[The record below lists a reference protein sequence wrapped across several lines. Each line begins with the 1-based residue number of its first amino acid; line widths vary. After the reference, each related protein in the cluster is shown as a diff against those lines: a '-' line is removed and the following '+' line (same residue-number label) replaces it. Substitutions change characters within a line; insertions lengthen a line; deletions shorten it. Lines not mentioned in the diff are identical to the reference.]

1 MNNVFYITKFVK
13 RKFFIGPTPKIF
25 YSPYTPRIYGRV
37 GYFILQPLSRVGQ
50 LANPPIILVGLT
62 QFKFVT
68 EMENFT
74 VHSGSWS
81 KKGNF
86 QGKSLFNKTVFI
98 HESKMLSLGYAKD
111 ATPTFPFYAVADT
124 VNIGQFA
131 LDATGSIVLD
141 KAGKPTIKLKAD
153 GTPDT
158 TPRFEALSVFA
169 TKPQLLQA
177 YADEASLDAEVE
189 YAKNDA
195 VASIGA
201 MASRAVFEQAI

>member
-1 MNNVFYITKFVK
+1 
-13 RKFFIGPTPKIF
+13 
-25 YSPYTPRIYGRV
+25 V
-37 GYFILQPLSRVGQ
+37 GH
-50 LANPPIILVGLT
+50 T
-62 QFKFVT
+62 QFKLT
-68 EMENFT
+68 IEMENFT

-177 YADEASLDAEVE
+177 YADEASLDAEVD
-189 YAKNDA
+189 YAKSEA